1 MFTFASVFPLTVF
14 RNPGEG
20 HPSIALR
27 GYCIPQGRGPGK
39 FFQILSFMSSK
50 NYTLVA
56 WTESG
61 KLRMVP
67 SLVNIAAE
75 PYKGSDLEDH
85 YLFFTLD
92 DRSK

>member
-1 MFTFASVFPLTVF
+1 
-14 RNPGEG
+14 
-20 HPSIALR
+20 
-27 GYCIPQGRGPGK
+27 
-39 FFQILSFMSSK
+39 MSSK

-75 PYKGSDLEDH
+75 PYKETIARLEDH

>member
-1 MFTFASVFPLTVF
+1 
-14 RNPGEG
+14 
-20 HPSIALR
+20 
-27 GYCIPQGRGPGK
+27 
-39 FFQILSFMSSK
+39 MSSK